1 MVLDPISIYFNEWR
15 YEGFFNEVGRNPF
28 QFWLLM
34 NSVGWGHTVYQ
45 TIFLAFS
52 VVSTG
57 LVYYDEK
64 NSAVYDMLITR
75 KNKGRYYLSKAS
87 STFLVTFAN
96 FIVLL
101 SINVLVTYLI
111 FPIDAPHTE
120 YYDYLIPK
128 EGMFSYVVYQQ
139 NPLSMVLLYVVMNA
153 FVIAL
158 NALIVLG
165 IHEIVPLK
173 NRYLALLVPFIV
185 LFLIKYLVGILQAG
199 CPNMNLNVIIQP
211 QAASA
216 LVTMIKSKDVWQAFE
231 ILILFTLLLQGIG
244 YIKNRESL

>member
-1 MVLDPISIYFNEWR
+1 
-15 YEGFFNEVGRNPF
+15 
-28 QFWLLM
+28 
-34 NSVGWGHTVYQ
+34 
-45 TIFLAFS
+45 
-52 VVSTG
+52 
-57 LVYYDEK
+57 
-64 NSAVYDMLITR
+64 
-75 KNKGRYYLSKAS
+75 
-87 STFLVTFAN
+87 
-96 FIVLL
+96 
-101 SINVLVTYLI
+101 
-111 FPIDAPHTE
+111 
-120 YYDYLIPK
+120 
-128 EGMFSYVVYQQ
+128 
-139 NPLSMVLLYVVMNA
+139 MNA